1 MVPPLHPP
9 TATRPLAVRHNLFT
23 SAETLQQSS
32 CRPGD
37 LAASSGGFLRGRC
50 WMVSAECSGP
60 CFSWRWGHVSQ
71 HNLARYEWFEWC
83 ATSIRTPIIERPRP
97 EGVFVPNQP
106 CVLSDKIS
114 APALLHS
121 CRESATARARVAVAQ
136 SSGCRWLK
144 IPKFPLDSAPQFFAA
159 CDYAAADILRPRPRG
174 GSGTTRNGGRGARI
188 RVRRGVLCRP
198 RDLVVL
204 RSRCGAREPI
214 FFATITETSSAM
226 SRVSLP
232 DLEKSAARPAS
243 VRAISSTDFSYGRKK
258 YAPHWI
264 HVVLEGS
271 QRV

>member
-1 MVPPLHPP
+1 VP
-9 TATRPLAVRHNLFT
+9 
-23 SAETLQQSS
+23 
-32 CRPGD
+32 
-37 LAASSGGFLRGRC
+37 SGGFLRGRC

-60 CFSWRWGHVSQ
+60 CFSWRWGYVSQ

-144 IPKFPLDSAPQFFAA
+144 IPKFPLDPAPQFFAA

-188 RVRRGVLCRP
+188 RARRGVLCRP

-214 FFATITETSSAM
+214 FFASITETSSAM

-232 DLEKSAARPAS
+232 DLDKSAARPAS

-258 YAPHWI
+258 YAPHCI